1 MNKITFLLIGIL
13 LLISGTIFAVSHVTA
28 PNRPIALNGSQEIKE
43 LREKQE
49 AQEVQKKIYLGCYSE
64 RDVLIDGDTA
74 YVGCDGGVLVQNLK
88 TKKIE
93 KTITMADGLTNE
105 YVNSIVKY
113 NDKLY
118 LGNQNGV
125 DIYNLTTGKTSH
137 IGMKEG
143 LSNNSHVMLT
153 LDGDNLWAG
162 TFDGLNLIDLKTHKV
177 TVFKEAI
184 SPESNKLNVVEI
196 LPTKDFVYI
205 SAAASAESPGAVA
218 RYYKSTG
225 RWGVFELSDFNKTGQ
240 YARLDYFDLYKNESE
255 ETIYLFETLHD
266 IESFDEQF
274 AQAVSNKSGFK
285 IANTQN
291 ASISQVTANDSEAVK
306 ELVMKA
312 SEQVVDSKPSF
323 TVNKAWHIV
332 DDKLFVGGGDYSQGI
347 FELAT
352 KTGELKQIG
361 AEIFPKED
369 IVYFEPQKNSNIS
382 VLLFQACGMGCNEA
396 KMFLLNH
403 TNYKIE
409 EVKIPFKTKEDRG
422 MMIHEFDGASFE
434 LSLVNFLDKKV
445 KVYRFNPANKNLAL
459 LETKE
464 FTGDEASNE
473 MLNKSSQNTY
483 KLGTNLNLTG
493 NLKIG
498 RTKKELEDL
507 GVTITGD
514 ATSITVSTRGKD
526 FKVKVL
532 PPRYSPFENWENTTA
547 IKKVQSVDEF
557 LWIGTDRGL
566 IKLNTKT
573 GESLV
578 LGPKNGLISPIIN
591 DFVVYDNKLI
601 SLYNGISLIDLET
614 VKDLNK

>member
-13 LLISGTIFAVSHVTA
+13 LLISGTIFVVSYVTA
-28 PNRPIALNGSQEIKE
+28 PNRPISLNGSQEIKE

-49 AQEVQKKIYLGCYSE
+49 AQQIQKKIYLGCYSE

-74 YVGCDGGVLVQNLK
+74 YIGCDGGVLVQNLK
-88 TKKIE
+88 TKRIE
-93 KTITMADGLTNE
+93 KTLTMADGLTNE

-113 NDKLY
+113 NNKLY
-118 LGNQNGV
+118 LGNQNGI
-125 DIYNLTTGKTSH
+125 DIYNLATGKTSH
-137 IGMKEG
+137 IGMQEG
-143 LSNNSHVMLT
+143 LSNNSNVMLT

-177 TVFKEAI
+177 TVFKKEI
-184 SPESNKLNVVEI
+184 SPESNKLNVVQI

-205 SAAASAESPGAVA
+205 SVAASAESPGAIA
-218 RYYKSTG
+218 RYYKDTG
-225 RWGVFELSDFNKTGQ
+225 RWGIFTHSDFNKTGQ
-240 YARLDYFDLYKNESE
+240 YARLDYFDLYKDGDE
-255 ETIYLFETLHD
+255 ETIYLFETLHN

-274 AQAVSNKSGFK
+274 SQAVSNKTGFK
-285 IANTQN
+285 IANNRN
-291 ASISQVTANDSEAVK
+291 ASISQVSVNDKEAVR
-306 ELVMKA
+306 ELVMQVSKR
-312 SEQVVDSKPSF
+312 VVDSKPSF

-347 FELAT
+347 FELAIN
-352 KTGELKQIG
+352 TGELKQIG
-361 AEIFPKED
+361 ADIFPKED

-382 VLLFQACGMGCNEA
+382 VLLFQTCGMGCSEA

-409 EVKIPFKTKEDRG
+409 EIKIPFKTKEDRG
-422 MMIHEFDGASFE
+422 MMIHEFDSTNFE

-464 FTGDEASNE
+464 YTDDEASNE

-507 GVTITGD
+507 GLAISGD
-514 ATSITVSTRGKD
+514 ATSVTVRTRGRD

-532 PPRYSPFENWENTTA
+532 PPRYSPFDNWDNTTV
-547 IKKVQSVDEF
+547 IKKVQVVDEF

-566 IKLNTKT
+566 VKLNTKS

-591 DFVVYDNKLI
+591 DFVVYGNKLI
-601 SLYNGISLIDLET
+601 SLYNGISLIDLAEIQ
-614 VKDLNK
+614 NYN